1 MNDLIHTFKTSVFT
15 WFQVGGV
22 ESLQEFAMSR
32 EALEEWL
39 TNLQQD
45 EEEDGDVRHNSLV
58 LQEFL
63 LKCILPHKK
72 RFLVCL
78 RNGSMTLDYRAN
90 SALEGRSPL
99 FSRTLFKRP
108 ILLRYLMLSYPVT

>member
-1 MNDLIHTFKTSVFT
+1 M
-15 WFQVGGV
+15 

-32 EALEEWL
+32 EALDEWL

-45 EEEDGDVRHNSLV
+45 EEEDGDVRHNALV

-78 RNGSMTLDYRAN
+78 RNGSVTLDYRAN
-90 SALEGRSPL
+90 SALEGALLLCAASRDAV
-99 FSRTLFKRP
+99 FSSTPF
-108 ILLRYLMLSYPVT
+108 RYVT